1 MEVCGVA
8 LGSTAWCEAGRH
20 FVSHVLTGGHICR
33 ADPEVGFHSSG
44 VGHLVKGAWGDQ
56 VALLERPSVLSRVVP
71 LRCD

>member
-1 MEVCGVA
+1 M
-8 LGSTAWCEAGRH
+8 
-20 FVSHVLTGGHICR
+20 SHVLTGGHICR

-44 VGHLVKGAWGDQ
+44 MGHLVKGAWRDQ